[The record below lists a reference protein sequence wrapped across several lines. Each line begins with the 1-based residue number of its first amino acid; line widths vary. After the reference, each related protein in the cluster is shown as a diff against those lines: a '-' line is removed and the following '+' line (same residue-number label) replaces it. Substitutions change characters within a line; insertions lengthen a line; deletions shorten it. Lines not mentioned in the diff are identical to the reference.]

1 MTMRVW
7 LKVDLPADEPAAL
20 QREFPGVEFLVGET
34 IPDDA
39 LAKTDAIFLTRM
51 PEDDVIER
59 MSGLRWLHSTMGG
72 ARGMLTDAVKKR
84 RITVSSSR
92 GAQATPMSEFALA
105 CMLTLRKQI
114 LTCRALQAEKKAKE
128 IAALRPSTMEGA
140 TVFVVG
146 LGAIGSAVAQKCQ
159 ALGMRVVA
167 TKLRVTDKPPYVDEV
182 HTPEHFTKLAQAA
195 DVVVFCAPATAMTK
209 GIVSADLLRGM
220 KPSSVIINLVTR
232 NAVEDEAAMVSALK
246 EKRIAGAAFSVA
258 GDGPSPA
265 PAPESELWD
274 LPNVIV
280 CPGMAAYD
288 PRKWQR
294 LREIFVANL
303 HRFQAGEPLL
313 NLGDA
318 NAGY

>member
-1 MTMRVW
+1 MAMRVW
-7 LKVDLPADEPAAL
+7 LRVDLPADEPAAL
-20 QREFPGVEFLVGET
+20 QREFPAVEFLVGDS
-34 IPDDA
+34 ISDDV
-39 LAKTDAIFLTRM
+39 LANTDVIFLTRM
-51 PEDDVIER
+51 PEDDVIDR

-84 RITVSSSR
+84 PITVSSSR
-92 GAQATPMSEFALA
+92 GAQATPMSEFAIA
-105 CMLTLRKQI
+105 CMLTLRKRI
-114 LTCRALQAEKKAKE
+114 LTCRDLQAERKAKE
-128 IAALRPSTMEGA
+128 IAALRPETMDGA

-159 ALGMRVVA
+159 ALGLRVVA
-167 TKLRVTDKPPYVDEV
+167 TKLRVTEKPPYVDEV

-195 DVVVFCAPATAMTK
+195 DVVVFCAPPTPLTK
-209 GIVSADLLRGM
+209 GIVSDELLRGM

-232 NAVEDEAAMVSALK
+232 NAVEDEAAIVAALK
-246 EKRIAGAAFSVA
+246 KKRLAGAAFSVA
-258 GDGPSPA
+258 GSGPS

-294 LREIFVANL
+294 LREIFVTNL
-303 HRFQAGEPLL
+303 RRFQAGEPLL

-318 NAGY
+318 QAGY